1 MEYATFSNPKLVAI
15 LVPAILLLAGALAKK
30 LVRASG
36 WMWQDFYLGIEFT
49 LAALSSGLVYIFDLV
64 KVIATKAPGAD
75 VRDKLSYTA
84 LFLCVTFFLFLYVL
98 GVHQD
103 WEKAPDATPKRI
115 RLGFVANFV
124 GGGLLAAFIL
134 LIKGT
139 A

>member
-49 LAALSSGLVYIFDLV
+49 LAAMSSGLVYIFDLV
-64 KVIATKAPGAD
+64 KVIAKAPGAD
-75 VRDKLSYTA
+75 LKDKLSYTA

-103 WEKAPDATPKRI
+103 WEKAPD
-115 RLGFVANFV
+115 
-124 GGGLLAAFIL
+124 
-134 LIKGT
+134 
-139 A
+139 